1 MFSLSRESENDLK
14 TGMLKI
20 VEDFLESY
28 QETQSKTLPLLTQK
42 EVMEELDVSYAT
54 LARWEGLGLKRYTP
68 PVEDTRTVYYHK
80 TDILLFLGV
89 ERGQI

>member
-1 MFSLSRESENDLK
+1 MFSLSRESERSLIDSL
-14 TGMLKI
+14 LKI
-20 VEDFLESY
+20 VEGFLKSY
-28 QETQSKTLPLLTQK
+28 QQTQRKTLPLLTQK
-42 EVMEELDVSYAT
+42 EVMEELGVSYAT